1 MSWNGFVKAVSR
13 ATTTV
18 MQQAGAVEKTID
30 KDYEEEEA
38 KFRLLETRIE
48 NLHNQAKGYLDAVR
62 QMTSAQKSIA
72 DTIDQF
78 YDDNAPLSKA
88 ARSYKDAMI
97 QMDEN
102 LRLDLVGVLP
112 FVNEVIKKRKL
123 KLLDYDRTR
132 TTVKK
137 LIDKPSEDPSKL
149 AKAEADCTHA
159 RNQYEPLNQQL
170 VTEIPQLIDMQ
181 IPYLNP
187 SFEALVK
194 SQLAFNEG
202 AFHKLDAIKK
212 SFPSNSDVGLEGR
225 VEGVLQQMRELSIC
239 KS

>member
-1 MSWNGFVKAVSR
+1 
-13 ATTTV
+13 
-18 MQQAGAVEKTID
+18 
-30 KDYEEEEA
+30 
-38 KFRLLETRIE
+38 
-48 NLHNQAKGYLDAVR
+48 
-62 QMTSAQKSIA
+62 MTSAQKSIA

-97 QMDEN
+97 QMDEY
-102 LRLDLVGVLP
+102 LRLDLDNTYRLAVMEPIGRMVGVLP